1 MQKLVLSVLQES
13 VVQGQNHRVLVTLL
27 DNGFLVCC
35 VDTVSSDDAL
45 LDIGQSRL
53 SAAHDAAASA
63 GHDLDEMI
71 FLLTALNLFH
81 NLAGIC
87 KTRCDT
93 DLDIHAVVRNG
104 ELTDEGLFFTVTHAA
119 LSDLI
124 HGVLVVARY
133 QTADNRLCNTAGYTE
148 DYTAAG
154 TEAERDVRSFRLNCV
169 KINTGGKDHI
179 DHFLCCQNEICILL
193 TFGQDSVAEAFEAYR
208 YAMSVFG
215 QLVRENMLTTILL
228 VFLFIAA
235 IIGSIMKFYASIAVG
250 HLWGSHPIMGAVIAY
265 IVFGIIESNL
275 FFLCVTVSKRF
286 LDAIDLMIESETLP
300 PVAAG
305 TFLAIA
311 VVYTLIY
318 GFITWFVLDKKLNLE

>member
-1 MQKLVLSVLQES
+1 MGKLLKFELQS
-13 VVQGQNHRVLVTLL
+13 G
-27 DNGFLVCC
+27 
-35 VDTVSSDDAL
+35 
-45 LDIGQSRL
+45 SRL
-53 SAAHDAAASA
+53 LLPLYIAAIILSA
-63 GHDLDEMI
+63 
-71 FLLTALNLFH
+71 LTA
-81 NLAGIC
+81 ATI
-87 KTRCDT
+87 KTT
-93 DLDIHAVVRNG
+93 MESIGAVTFIVGLINVLYVVVIIAIAVVTSIMIVLHFQRNLMGSQGYLMFSLPVTTG
-104 ELTDEGLFFTVTHAA
+104 EHIFAKALGALIWTILSIIVSGITLF
-119 LSDLI
+119 
-124 HGVLVVARY
+124 
-133 QTADNRLCNTAGYTE
+133 
-148 DYTAAG
+148 
-154 TEAERDVRSFRLNCV
+154 
-169 KINTGGKDHI
+169 
-179 DHFLCCQNEICILL
+179 ILL